1 MKNAIMITTVLTLC
15 ALTVQA
21 SGNTNIVV
29 MLGDSTTLC
38 YESKPGCKLTDYV
51 QDYLTQNHLQARIV
65 NSGVGGDTAKR
76 GFDRLQGAVLV
87 HEPAVVTISFG
98 LNDTG
103 FSTPD
108 EYQECMEMIKTA
120 QRADKRVKMESS
132 RRNEQGGPA
141 RALLPHEQMKLRTA

>member
-108 EYQECMEMIKTA
+108 EYQECMEKIVQSVQTNNHAKFC
-120 QRADKRVKMESS
+120 
-132 RRNEQGGPA
+132 
-141 RALLPHEQMKLRTA
+141 